1 MKQLLLVWAAI
12 TPKQLQHGLVTAKNV
27 AFLFLKRKCV
37 RRKASA
43 STVVR

>member
-1 MKQLLLVWAAI
+1 MKQLLLIWAAI
-12 TPKQLQHGLVTAKNV
+12 TPKQLQHGLVTAENV